1 MSDDQTLAG
10 CNASSVKSSRKT
22 MNKVS
27 VSFSVAWLLLSS
39 GLLV

>member
-22 MNKVS
+22 MNKDPL
-27 VSFSVAWLLLSS
+27 SFSVALLLLSS